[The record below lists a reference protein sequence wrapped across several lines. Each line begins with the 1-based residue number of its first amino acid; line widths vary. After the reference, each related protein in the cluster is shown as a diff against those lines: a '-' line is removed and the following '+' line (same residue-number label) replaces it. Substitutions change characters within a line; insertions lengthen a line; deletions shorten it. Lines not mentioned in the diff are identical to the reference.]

1 MQGEPHISDPMN
13 QTTEHTE
20 STEPAAWRSRWYSA
34 ATRGTVGAIAGTAF
48 AAAVA
53 FLFLS
58 LGIGPWAA
66 VPVAVAPPL
75 AMLAGIVW
83 GAVRPRAYAPAR
95 KPAPELIA
103 AMAIFGIPLALFLC
117 FLVWVSAV
125 FFVGT
130 SGERLDFSA
139 DVFDAAATRR
149 GGRFVE
155 RTATFV
161 PPGATNF
168 RCEGYSGWG
177 GAVRFSCEVGESN
190 FLAHA
195 AANGVELRSDDPTF
209 SADPATAEW
218 CRGYMPDG
226 TPFLD
231 CLTDGT
237 RPERFWYHDRRF
249 ENGGGWTVLYDI
261 DRGVLYGYYNAN

>member
-1 MQGEPHISDPMN
+1 MN
-13 QTTEHTE
+13 PSEQNA
-20 STEPAAWRSRWYSA
+20 SAAPAPWRSRWYSA
-34 ATRGTVGAIAGTAF
+34 AIRGTVGVVAGTAF

-58 LGIGPWAA
+58 LGVGPWTMI
-66 VPVAVAPPL
+66 PVTVAPPL

-83 GAVRPRAYAPAR
+83 GAGRPRPYAPAR
-95 KPAPELIA
+95 KPSPEVIA
-103 AMAIFGIPLALFLC
+103 AMVVFGIPLALFLS
-117 FLVWVSAV
+117 FLVWVTAV
-125 FFVGT
+125 FSVGT

-139 DVFDAAATRR
+139 DVFDADAVRR

-177 GAVRFSCEVGESN
+177 GAVRFSCEAGESN

-195 AANGVELRSDDPTF
+195 AANGVELRRDDPTF

-218 CRGYMPDG
+218 SRGKRFMSDG

-231 CLTDGT
+231 HLTDGT

-261 DRGVLYGYYNAN
+261 DRGVLYGYYCAN

>member
-1 MQGEPHISDPMN
+1 MN

-34 ATRGTVGAIAGTAF
+34 ATRGMLGAIAGAGI
-48 AAAVA
+48 AAMLAALAMV
-53 FLFLS
+53 F
-58 LGIGPWAA
+58 A
-66 VPVAVAPPL
+66 VPFKILAGPLIVLPPL
-75 AMLAGIVW
+75 AVLGGIVW
-83 GAVRPRAYAPAR
+83 GAVRPRAYTPAGR
-95 KPAPELIA
+95 PNPLEIA
-103 AMAIFGIPLALFLC
+103 GMAFLMLPIVIFLC
-117 FLVWVSAV
+117 GIVWMVSA
-125 FFVGT
+125 FVAGT

-139 DVFDAAATRR
+139 DVFDAVAVRR

-195 AANGVELRSDDPTF
+195 AANGVELRRDDPTF
-209 SADPATAEW
+209 SADPATAKW
-218 CRGYMPDG
+218 SRGSRYFPDG

-231 CLTDGT
+231 RLTDGT

-249 ENGGGWTVLYDI
+249 GNGGGWTVLYDI
-261 DRGVLYGYYNAN
+261 DRGVLHGYYNAN